1 MSSQIKPQFKTIDGL
16 SIRYA
21 ESARNDGPDALLL
34 APWPESVFAFDQAWD
49 RLSKSARLVAVD
61 LPGFGKSE
69 RSEALMNSKAMGDFI
84 IKIADAFGLEKPH
97 VVAPDVGTSAVLFA
111 AAARPDRFSSLL
123 VGSGA
128 TVVPIQ
134 LGGALREW
142 VLTTDLE
149 PYRQL
154 DGEEV
159 VKMVLT
165 TIKDFTPADE
175 IRTDYIESFQGDR
188 FLKSMTYV
196 RNYPE
201 QLTAL
206 AELLP
211 GIQVPV
217 CVVAGAADDAV
228 PVVNNEFLH
237 ARLPHSSL
245 HLIEGAGHF
254 CWEEQPDAY
263 ASHVTDWWKSGYTS
277 V

>member
-1 MSSQIKPQFKTIDGL
+1 MSSRIQPKFKTIDGL

-21 ESARNDGPDALLL
+21 ESEKSGGPDALLL

-49 RLSKSARLVAVD
+49 SLSENAHIVAVD
-61 LPGFGKSE
+61 LPGFGKSDY
-69 RSEALMNSKAMGDFI
+69 SEALMNSRSMGDFV

-111 AAARPDRFSSLL
+111 AAAQPDRFSSLL

-142 VLTTDLE
+142 VETADLE
-149 PYRQL
+149 PYRQT
-154 DGEEV
+154 DGGDI
-159 VKMVLT
+159 VKIVLT
-165 TIKDFTPADE
+165 TIKDFTPSDE
-175 IRTDYIESFQGDR
+175 IRADYIESFQGDR

-201 QLTAL
+201 QLAAL
-206 AELLP
+206 ADLLP

-245 HLIEGAGHF
+245 RLIEGAGHF

-263 ASHVTDWWKSGYTS
+263 ASRVTDWWTSGYTS

>member
-1 MSSQIKPQFKTIDGL
+1 MSSRIDPQYKTIDGL

-21 ESARNDGPDALLL
+21 ESGKSGGPDALLL
-34 APWPESVFAFDQAWD
+34 APWPESVFAFDRAWD
-49 RLSKSARLVAVD
+49 RLSREAHLVAVD
-61 LPGFGKSE
+61 LPGFGKSDYRE
-69 RSEALMNSKAMGDFI
+69 SLMNSKAMGDFI

-97 VVAPDVGTSAVLFA
+97 VVAPDIGTSAVLFA
-111 AAARPDRFSSLL
+111 ATAQPDRLSSLV

-142 VLTTDLE
+142 VETTDLE
-149 PYRQL
+149 PYRQR
-154 DGEEV
+154 DGGDV

-165 TIKDFTPADE
+165 TIKDFTPSDE

-201 QLTAL
+201 QLAAL
-206 AELLP
+206 ADLLP
-211 GIQVPV
+211 DIQVPV

-245 HLIEGAGHF
+245 QLIEGAGHF

-263 ASHVTDWWKSGYTS
+263 ADRVTNWWKSGHTS